1 MRTSDKITFIA
12 GLSAIA
18 LIGTG
23 YAAWVFS
30 EDSTITGTGNV
41 SIITKGQETGSL
53 NQLPGQENL
62 VLTLDQDFI
71 GWQTQAKDNNTSDI
85 SSLTLEYQG
94 SQAKDTRGEYAV
106 DEDIVVTMSAD
117 YGVLSTYVQFG
128 DLQDVE
134 LVKEFTGEAITF
146 EFRLPTVSYVD
157 SMYPRNEK
165 AYDEMVEAFR
175 WHQESPR
182 SAALENQRI
191 ASEGFL
197 STPTPSR

>member
-30 EDSTITGTGNV
+30 KDSTITGTGNV

-85 SSLTLEYQG
+85 SSLALEYQG

-165 AYDEMVEAFR
+165 AYDEMVEALDGATIQFTFDAQVVQCT
-175 WHQESPR
+175 HGE
-182 SAALENQRI
+182 
-191 ASEGFL
+191 
-197 STPTPSR
+197 